1 MNESLSYGN
10 RKFDSLAAKS
20 LLLLVS
26 FMAGCLSTGAI
37 SWATY
42 VRSAVTLSQ
51 VDQEIDIKDKAMQV
65 EIDTL
70 TRECEQINGKL
81 DYLIENP
88 APPRRK

>member
-1 MNESLSYGN
+1 MNEHNGN
-10 RKFDSLAAKS
+10 GKFDSAIVKV
-20 LLLLVS
+20 LLLVMS
-26 FMAGCLSTGAI
+26 FMGGCLTTGAL

-51 VDQEIDIKDKAMQV
+51 VDQEIDTKDKAMQV

-70 TRECEQINGKL
+70 TRQCEQINAKL

>member
-1 MNESLSYGN
+1 MNEVGGHGN
-10 RKFDSLAAKS
+10 AKLDSVAVKS
-20 LLLLVS
+20 LFLLVS

-70 TRECEQINGKL
+70 TRQCEQINGKL